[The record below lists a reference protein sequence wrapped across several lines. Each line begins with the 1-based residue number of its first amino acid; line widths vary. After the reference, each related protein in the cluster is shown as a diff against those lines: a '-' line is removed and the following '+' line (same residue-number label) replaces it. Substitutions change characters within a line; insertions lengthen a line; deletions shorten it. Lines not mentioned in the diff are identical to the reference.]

1 MWQILDKK
9 IIPLKYVDVIES
21 MYDKAITS
29 VRSSE
34 GMQLSFYHYRFML
47 RVNIK
52 SLSLCIGFG

>member
-9 IIPLKYVDVIES
+9 IIPMKYVDVIES

-29 VRSSE
+29 VRTSD
-34 GMQLSFYHYRFML
+34 MQLSSYHYRFML